1 MRRTR
6 AGITYALGDALVS
19 LAVWVAVLW
28 MISDRLLADPY
39 WQCLSTAAIPLFW
52 LLLYGLISTYQKVY
66 GKSRTKEFTN
76 SLWGSVVGV
85 ALIAGIVYGADL
97 ASTPFRATSWFTYT
111 GLQAGLLSF
120 WRLIYLTHLKHQIKI
135 GKIGFPTLMVGS
147 NNKAVDLYKELEASR
162 GSQGY
167 DFVGFLNIENNSPT
181 KLAPFMPN
189 LGYYYDLPEVIKSQ
203 GVEEVIIALE
213 SSEHDRIQKLMALLA
228 DHQVAVKVLPDMY
241 DFITGT
247 VKMNY
252 LFGTALIEVNP
263 WFMPAWQQN
272 LKRLMDFSFSVLVLI
287 LASPLYL
294 MIIAGIKLTSQ
305 GPVIFQQERKGLHDQ
320 SFNMYKFRTMCNNA
334 ETQGPQLSSEEDPR
348 VTRFGRF
355 LRQYR
360 LDELPQ
366 FVNVIKGE
374 MSLVGPRPERE
385 YFIKQIMEIAPN
397 YKHLLRVKPGITS
410 WGQVKFGYAENVN
423 EMIAR
428 MKYDLLYIE
437 NMSLSMDLKI
447 LFYTVYIIFQGRG
460 K

>member
-6 AGITYALGDALVS
+6 AAITYALGDALVS
-19 LAVWVAVLW
+19 LIVWLMVLW
-28 MISDRLLADPY
+28 MENGWPLFVAY
-39 WQCLSTAAIPLFW
+39 WHCASVVAVPFFW

-66 GKSRTKEFTN
+66 GKSRTKELTD
-76 SLWGSVVGV
+76 SLWGSLAGV
-85 ALIAGIVYGADL
+85 ALMAGIVYSADL
-97 ASTPFRATSWFTYT
+97 ATGHFSASSWFTYA
-111 GLQAGLLSF
+111 GLQAGFLGF
-120 WRLIYLTHLKHQIKI
+120 WRLMYLTRLKHQIKI
-135 GKIGFPTLMVGS
+135 RKIGFPTLMVGS
-147 NNKAVDLYKELEASR
+147 NDKAVDLYKELEASR

-189 LGYYYDLPEVIKSQ
+189 LGYYYDLPQVIKSQ
-203 GVEEVIIALE
+203 GIEEVIIALE

-228 DHQVAVKVLPDMY
+228 DQQVAVKVLPDMY

-272 LKRLMDFSFSVLVLI
+272 LKRLMDLSFSVLVLI
-287 LASPLYL
+287 LASPLFFI
-294 MIIAGIKLTSQ
+294 IIAGIKLTSK
-305 GPVIFQQERKGLHDQ
+305 GPVIFQQERRGLHDQ
-320 SFNMYKFRTMCNNA
+320 PFNMYKFRTMCNNA
-334 ETQGPQLSSEEDPR
+334 EAQGPQLSSEDDPR

-366 FVNVIKGE
+366 FLNVIKGD

>member
-6 AGITYALGDALVS
+6 AAITYALGDALVS
-19 LAVWVAVLW
+19 LAAWVGILW
-28 MISDRLLADPY
+28 MSSDRLLGEPY
-39 WQCLSTAAIPLFW
+39 WQCMTTIAVPLFW

-66 GKSRTKEFTN
+66 AKSRTKELAN
-76 SLWGSVVGV
+76 SIWGSVVGV
-85 ALIAGIVYGADL
+85 ALIAAIVYSTDL
-97 ASTPFRATSWFTYT
+97 ASSKLSATSWFTYA

-120 WRLIYLTHLKHQIKI
+120 WRLMYLTRLKHQIKI
-135 GKIGFPTLMVGS
+135 RKIGFPTLMVGS
-147 NNKAVDLYKELEASR
+147 NNKAVELYKELEASR

-272 LKRLMDFSFSVLVLI
+272 LKRLMDLSFSVLVLI
-287 LASPLYL
+287 LASPLFL
-294 MIIAGIKLTSQ
+294 MVIAGIKLTSK
-305 GPVIFQQERKGLHDQ
+305 GPVIFQQERRGLHDQ
-320 SFNMYKFRTMCNNA
+320 PFNMYKFRTMCNNA
-334 ETQGPQLSSEEDPR
+334 EAQGPQLSSEDDPR
-348 VTRFGRF
+348 VTSFGRF

-366 FVNVIKGE
+366 FLNVIKGE
-374 MSLVGPRPERE
+374 MSLVGPRPERDH
-385 YFIKQIMEIAPN
+385 FIKQIMEIAPN